1 MELIRYGEYSFPPAP
16 IAPLGTVFVA
26 ATERGICRV
35 SLGIER
41 DEFIAGLKEEYGPGV
56 EEASPALLAPVFT
69 FFDRYFAGME
79 VRFDLPLDLRGTAF
93 EVRVWGVLKEIPF
106 GEVRSY
112 GWVGQRTG
120 TSGAARGVG
129 GACGKNPVPIIV
141 PCHRVV
147 LSSGDI
153 GGYSCG
159 VGIKRALLDLE
170 GCPRT
175 PGGRFVLKTR

>member
-1 MELIRYGEYSFPPAP
+1 MELIRYGEYNSPPP
-16 IAPLGTVFVA
+16 PLGTVFVA
-26 ATERGICRV
+26 RTERGICRV
-35 SLGIER
+35 SIGIER
-41 DEFIAGLKEEYGPGV
+41 DVFIEGLKEEYGPGV
-56 EEASPALLAPVFT
+56 EEAPAPSAIFAPVVRL
-69 FFDRYFAGME
+69 FDGYFAGTDPG
-79 VRFDLPLDLRGTAF
+79 FDLPLDLRGGDF
-93 EVRVWGVLKEIPF
+93 EVRVWGVLREIPF

-112 GWVGQRTG
+112 GWVARRAGEP
-120 TSGAARGVG
+120 GAARAVG

-159 VGIKRALLDLE
+159 VSIKRALLDLE

-175 PGGRFVLKTR
+175 ESGRFALKTP